1 MWPRKL
7 PHHLL
12 RPSRSPCA
20 IASPPPPNVAVWPAG
35 PDHRPDRTADR
46 FMRRFVATRRLLR
59 VEGYIVTA
67 AAAEGLFRA
76 RAAVRDE
83 RQRRAGQRLPI
94 GRGLPHTPPL
104 PQPATPAAR
113 HPYGRGPRGRSLQG
127 THIAVLATSGRQR
140 RQARRGSARAAP
152 PAYSLGVRR
161 RPCGRPSPL
170 RPLTR
175 MNVSH
180 ICHIIVTL

>member
-1 MWPRKL
+1 M
-7 PHHLL
+7 
-12 RPSRSPCA
+12 
-20 IASPPPPNVAVWPAG
+20 AVWPAG
-35 PDHRPDRTADR
+35 PDHKPDRTADR
-46 FMRRFVATRRLLR
+46 SIRRFVATRRLLR

-127 THIAVLATSGRQR
+127 THIAVLATSGCQR

-152 PAYSLGVRR
+152 PAHTGILHHDCTVQSASGAGR
-161 RPCGRPSPL
+161 GRPWPAVEPL

-180 ICHIIVTL
+180 ISHTLTHNNSNIIAYHVVSAG

>member
-46 FMRRFVATRRLLR
+46 SMRRFVATRRLLR

-152 PAYSLGVRR
+152 PQRIAGTVCVRR
-161 RPCGRPSPL
+161 RPWPAVAGRRALAPADA
-170 RPLTR
+170 
-175 MNVSH
+175 NE
-180 ICHIIVTL
+180 CVTH